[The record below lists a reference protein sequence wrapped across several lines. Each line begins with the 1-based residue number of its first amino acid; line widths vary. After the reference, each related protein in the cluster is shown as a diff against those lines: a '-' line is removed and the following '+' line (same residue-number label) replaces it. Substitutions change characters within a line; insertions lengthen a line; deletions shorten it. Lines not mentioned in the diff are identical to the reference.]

1 MKKILSLCFIF
12 MFSLIIFVGC
22 GSGQSAKAIELMG
35 AGDRIHDSFTFAN
48 IGVKIKDDGKNTYT
62 IYGSVEKLENA
73 AVKKEFSIG
82 KVNKDEVEIST
93 DGNRAYDAE
102 HLNGSDYTFIILE
115 AVPDKTTTISVRWN
129 KGAEELVYVIYFD
142 KNLEL
147 K

>member
-1 MKKILSLCFIF
+1 MKEEKSFEELMDDLENIAEELESDKLNLDDSMKKFEEGMKISKLC
-12 MFSLIIFVGC
+12 
-22 GSGQSAKAIELMG
+22 
-35 AGDRIHDSFTFAN
+35 N
-48 IGVKIKDDGKNTYT
+48 
-62 IYGSVEKLENA
+62 EKLENA
-73 AVKKEFSIG
+73 AVKKEFSIADDVNYVVAIKLTAIDS

-115 AVPDKTTTISVRWN
+115 AVPNKTTTISVRWN